1 MTKKDYQKENEELKK
16 DLDYL
21 IKTFYGWGL
30 SKKTY
35 DGSDYTLD
43 EEAYDLMTWLLDD
56 GKKLSKKYRL
66 YPYNQ
71 EVVRMKDEWE
81 SPYEDDG
88 VTLGPEEALIRES
101 EKTKGL
107 KVEKL
112 QLKDTIEKLQNENN
126 TLTNDNHSLEQKLR
140 SLTKQS
146 SSSIFLETD
155 QTHAL
160 RWAYFLLIFNL
171 TALIILILFHLK

>member
-1 MTKKDYQKENEELKK
+1 
-16 DLDYL
+16 
-21 IKTFYGWGL
+21 
-30 SKKTY
+30 
-35 DGSDYTLD
+35 
-43 EEAYDLMTWLLDD
+43 
-56 GKKLSKKYRL
+56 
-66 YPYNQ
+66 
-71 EVVRMKDEWE
+71 MKDEWE

-112 QLKDTIEKLQNENN
+112 QLQDTIEKLQNENN
-126 TLTNDNHSLEQKLR
+126 TLANDNHSLEQKLR

-146 SSSIFLETD
+146 SSSIFLKTD

-160 RWAYFLLIFNL
+160 RWAYLLLIFNL
-171 TALIILILFHLK
+171 TALIVLILFHLK